1 MFKKLDVAE
10 ANELREALGRVD
22 DPNEMPHVYTTMSGG
37 TSCSDEGRKTDS
49 VGFNED
55 GDRGIQ
61 RWTGKWPFEPGSV
74 LGDCPGESKDVKAH
88 AVAPERSDEK
98 LSHAQQKLRWLHFDP
113 GPRMFAG
120 DDFKE
125 RDNK

>member
-1 MFKKLDVAE
+1 
-10 ANELREALGRVD
+10 
-22 DPNEMPHVYTTMSGG
+22 MPHVYTTMSGG
-37 TSCSDEGRKTDS
+37 TFRSDEGKKTDS

-55 GDRGIQ
+55 DECGIQ

-88 AVAPERSDEK
+88 AVAPERSDENV
-98 LSHAQQKLRWLHFDP
+98 SHAQQRLRWLHFDP

-125 RDNK
+125 RNK